1 MIRKAQI
8 TLEFT
13 LIFVI
18 IIVLISGLF
27 TFWKWSS
34 DNIVKRQVRYNRTRL
49 QAGSSTP
56 GEPSGSGVFE
66 ASPIRENQLYMLR

>member
-13 LIFVI
+13 LISVI
-18 IIVLISGLF
+18 IIVLLSGLF

-49 QAGSSTP
+49 QAGSNTP

-66 ASPIRENQLYMLR
+66 ASPIQENQLYMLR

>member
-1 MIRKAQI
+1 VIKKAQV

-18 IIVLISGLF
+18 IVALLSGLL

-34 DNIVKRQVRYNRTRL
+34 DNIVKRQVRYNATRV
-49 QAGSSTP
+49 QAGSNTP

-66 ASPIRENQLYMLR
+66 AAPVSNNQVYMLQ

>member
-1 MIRKAQI
+1 MKRKAQA

-18 IIVLISGLF
+18 IAVLIFGLL

-34 DNIVKRQVRYNRTRL
+34 DNIVKRQVRYNQTRV
-49 QAGSSTP
+49 QAGSTTP
-56 GEPSGSGVFE
+56 GEPGGSGLFE
-66 ASPIRENQLYMLR
+66 ASPIEDDQLYMLR